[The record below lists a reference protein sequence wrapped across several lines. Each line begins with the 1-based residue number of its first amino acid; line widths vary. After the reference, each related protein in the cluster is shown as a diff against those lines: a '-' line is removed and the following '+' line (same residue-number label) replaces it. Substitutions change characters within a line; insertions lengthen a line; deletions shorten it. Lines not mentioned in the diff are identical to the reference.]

1 MIVTLLAGA
10 GWSFSSGLNAYLP
23 LLILALTD
31 RISVSFNLE
40 SPYSWISANVG
51 ILVLLLVLPIELIGD
66 KIPRLDHF
74 NDLAHTAVRP
84 LAGALCFMAVA
95 SERGDVDAWFAGALG
110 LGIAGAVHFWKMRSR
125 IAITRGTAGLGNP
138 FASTLEDGVAIAV
151 AIVSAAAPIANVVAI
166 PVGIGLLHRSYVR
179 IASGK
184 NRLVR
189 AFQPRS

>member
-1 MIVTLLAGA
+1 MILTLLAGA
-10 GWSFSSGLNAYLP
+10 GWSLSSGLNAYLP

-31 RISVSFNLE
+31 RIGNSFNLE
-40 SPYSWISANVG
+40 SPFSWISTNVG
-51 ILVLLLVLPIELIGD
+51 ILVLLFVLPLELVGD
-66 KIPRLDHF
+66 KIPRIDRV
-74 NDLAHTAVRP
+74 NDLAHTALRP
-84 LAGALCFMAVA
+84 LAGGFCFMAVA
-95 SERGDVDAWFAGALG
+95 SEAGDLNIWFAAALG
-110 LGIAGAVHFWKMRSR
+110 VAIAGATHLWKMRSR
-125 IAITRGTAGLGNP
+125 VAITRGTAGLGNP

-151 AIVSAAAPIANVVAI
+151 AIASAAAPIANVMAI